1 MFNRNRPQPSAKPKA
16 GGTVKLPQ
24 LWNIPEPDQIS
35 AMLQQAQKN
44 HNVSIEQMWSVEGLD
59 KMFVL
64 NCLVDEEG
72 DPLWIL
78 KETIIMDTKL
88 LWEHRSRDIELIHSL
103 VEGECQGEVAAT
115 NPGSGGLGQGS
126 LNINIEH
133 EGGTVAARASSD
145 GNSSVKSSAVLPM
158 LHNEDAILQGDLTKI
173 QITMVLQ
180 SVQMGKMTGRLAI
193 RTESKGV
200 DVYFDEGEP
209 THATDGV
216 DKGNEVIFDLVCL
229 QSGKFQFIPDERTI
243 ERSVNSR
250 LDGLLME
257 SISLVDQSN
266 YLVKEGLK
274 DSSYLISR
282 ALAMTEQELTGTLSQ
297 GLPLDQNV
305 QFDLLR
311 YLGNY
316 KQFSEM
322 QTAKPLKRSEW
333 VPMLF
338 NFITLGIVSIAET
351 PPQDSTHAAVV
362 EEQIDYTALAASL
375 KPITRAET
383 GILIYPAFQYFLAQE
398 FYRYQLCGI
407 PVTLAVFSIKMHEVG
422 IELTNLDVF
431 DIMAQ
436 ITEMKRPIDILGH
449 FQTFEYGLILPNMG
463 SRAAANVVQKIQ
475 SAIPSVAFKSGINGA
490 SITIDFG
497 IAGIPEH
504 CTSMGQLIP
513 AAAEAR
519 KRAESTSSNVMV
531 YQS

>member
-1 MFNRNRPQPSAKPKA
+1 MFNRNRPQPPAKPKA
-16 GGTVKLPQ
+16 GGTIKLPQ
-24 LWNIPEPDQIS
+24 LWSIPERDQIS
-35 AMLQQAQKN
+35 AMMQQAQKN
-44 HNVSIEQMWSVEGLD
+44 NNVSIEQMWSVEGLD

-78 KETIIMDTKL
+78 KETIIMDSKL
-88 LWEHRSRDIELIHSL
+88 LWEHRSRDIELVHSL
-103 VEGECQGEVAAT
+103 VEGECQGEVAASQ
-115 NPGSGGLGQGS
+115 PGSGGLGAGNVS
-126 LNINIEH
+126 INIEH
-133 EGGTVAARASSD
+133 EGAAAAGTVP
-145 GNSSVKSSAVLPM
+145 NQENSVKASAVLPM

-180 SVQMGKMTGRLAI
+180 SIQMGKMTGRLAI

-229 QSGKFQFIPDERTI
+229 QSGKFQFIPDERTV
-243 ERSVNSR
+243 ERSVTYR

-274 DSSYLISR
+274 DSCYLISR
-282 ALAMTEQELTGTLSQ
+282 ALGMTEQDLTNTLSQ

-333 VPMLF
+333 VPILF
-338 NFITLGIVSIAET
+338 NLVTLGIVSIAET

-362 EEQIDYTALAASL
+362 EEQIDYNSLAASL

-383 GILIYPAFQYFLAQE
+383 GILIYPALQYFLAQE
-398 FYRYQLCGI
+398 IYRNQLCGI

-422 IELTNLDVF
+422 KELTNLDIF

-449 FQTFEYGLILPNMG
+449 FQTFEYALILPNMG

-475 SAIPSVAFKSGINGA
+475 SAIPSVTFKSGINGA
-490 SITIDFG
+490 NITIDFG
-497 IAGIPEH
+497 IAGVPEH